1 MYSVRRQIK
10 LIPEKKGKGIPVLN
24 VFKHYAM
31 KAYGGV
37 DV

>member
-1 MYSVRRQIK
+1 MWFKNFLGLVK
-10 LIPEKKGKGIPVLN
+10 VKGEVVPMLNLI
-24 VFKHYAM
+24 KHYAM